1 MKAVAQGSAT
11 VRAVHG
17 PRRIMIWSIAAL
29 ALAGMVAAMVWAVGY
44 VSSDRFLQDAIA
56 DIGLHLG
63 AIDSVGS
70 LVGGEDRTWWHGPA
84 IVFGVM
90 MAIEFAISLFVRTIP
105 RRGHEWEMPDSEL
118 TPEELI
124 ERREIEAE
132 LDAMEEPQEPR
143 RFGLKGSTWFYGGL
157 FMLSVGLPLAADLA
171 IARFMPSEDHL
182 DPREGMAR
190 VVARCPALERDVAA
204 LLERRAPTVEDVSS
218 MRARAKVISAS
229 PVRGQECG
237 S

>member
-1 MKAVAQGSAT
+1 MRAAAQGS
-11 VRAVHG
+11 VVVKAVHG
-17 PRRIMIWSIAAL
+17 PRRIMIWSVAAL
-29 ALAGMVAAMVWAVGY
+29 ALVGMVAAMVWAIGY
-44 VSSDRFLQDAIA
+44 VSSDRFLDDAIA
-56 DIGLHLG
+56 DIGLQLG

-70 LVGGEDRTWWHGPA
+70 LVGAEDRTWWHAPA
-84 IVFGVM
+84 LVFGVM
-90 MAIEFAISLFVRTIP
+90 MAIEFATSLFVRTIP

-157 FMLSVGLPLAADLA
+157 FMLGVGLPLAADLA
-171 IARFMPSEDHL
+171 IARFVPSDGHV
-182 DPREGMAR
+182 DPREGMAQ
-190 VVARCPALERDVAA
+190 VVARCPALGRDVAA
-204 LLERRAPTVEDVSS
+204 LLERRAPTVDDVAS
-218 MRARAKVISAS
+218 MKARASVMSAS